1 MLSNPTHIDL
11 FRLCTLRSGLSLE
24 IKGLTKTGRSC
35 YTILKGMGYKGSRKT
50 VLDKVI
56 VDIENGFQQLGVNNV
71 V

>member
-1 MLSNPTHIDL
+1 MLTQLNHIEL

-35 YTILKGMGYKGSRKT
+35 YAILKGMGYRGSRET

-56 VDIENGFQQLGVNNV
+56 VDIENGFKELGVTNGF
-71 V
+71 